1 MYKLIIKLAFNNA
14 FLKLSRT
21 LLIII
26 MIAVSMGMM
35 LSIQGIYDG
44 MTLNMIDNTKRSD
57 SGDVS
62 IYNKEYRLNKLL
74 KNSIKDSRVIV
85 EELKKRSEI
94 DAIVVRMK
102 TEGLSSTARK
112 SAFSSIIGIN
122 LKDEEKFGRFSEFLK
137 KGKLNLE
144 KRNALIGSE
153 LAKTLKIKI
162 GSKVIFSTQDSLGEI
177 IAISVKISGIV
188 QTSNMSLDTTAL
200 YVDRN
205 KLNNFLEINSK
216 TNTQIAIMSKDK
228 LLISELKKTYSTF
241 DVKSFLELYPMLK
254 QMKDVMVIFNSIT
267 FFIVMFVVFIGIL
280 GVMYVSILDRV
291 REFGILRS
299 IGMPYKYI
307 RIQVVLES
315 LIIGFIGY
323 VFGSIIGICALQ
335 YLQTIGLDLSSFADG
350 MESFGYETTIHADI
364 KLSYFT
370 STFMA
375 IMSASIISVFLP
387 LRKIKTCNPIEV
399 IKADS

>member
-57 SGDVS
+57 SGDIS

-122 LKDEEKFGRFSEFLK
+122 LKDEEKFGRFS
-137 KGKLNLE
+137 
-144 KRNALIGSE
+144 
-153 LAKTLKIKI
+153 
-162 GSKVIFSTQDSLGEI
+162 
-177 IAISVKISGIV
+177 
-188 QTSNMSLDTTAL
+188 
-200 YVDRN
+200 
-205 KLNNFLEINSK
+205 NF
-216 TNTQIAIMSKDK
+216 
-228 LLISELKKTYSTF
+228 
-241 DVKSFLELYPMLK
+241 
-254 QMKDVMVIFNSIT
+254 
-267 FFIVMFVVFIGIL
+267 
-280 GVMYVSILDRV
+280 
-291 REFGILRS
+291 
-299 IGMPYKYI
+299 
-307 RIQVVLES
+307 
-315 LIIGFIGY
+315 
-323 VFGSIIGICALQ
+323 
-335 YLQTIGLDLSSFADG
+335 
-350 MESFGYETTIHADI
+350 
-364 KLSYFT
+364 
-370 STFMA
+370 
-375 IMSASIISVFLP
+375 
-387 LRKIKTCNPIEV
+387 
-399 IKADS
+399 